1 VCVVNTM
8 ELKGAAN
15 PREILLGVMAREWEH
30 GYVGGWVGGWVG
42 GCNM

>member
-1 VCVVNTM
+1 M

-30 GYVGGWVGGWVG
+30 GYVGGWVGGVGGWVG
-42 GCNM
+42 ATCE